1 MIVFLAR
8 AFISLDSTGRFRP
21 IYSPGS
27 MSPGGWNYHVGVPE
41 QLTVRGRNLE
51 ITLEGP
57 SRECYITDPDGHVIL
72 CPAIGKSAALNVLP
86 LVDLDTVDEELLN
99 SLTAIEIELLQ
110 TAKAHYRP
118 DGTVDSDFF
127 NLEVVRQQF
136 SDQQAVFSLSVNVQ
150 RPISKAAG
158 SSTRRLTVAPI
169 MDPVPTAEDFDLDD
183 GDYGTQLADIMARV
197 ARLHMQIAENFQ
209 RSSVG
214 AKIEEEI
221 HSVLDSLQAIGDATA
236 PGAPASESHQVNQLQ
251 QFAVD
256 SEFVSNGA
264 HPKVEYGLPG
274 VSSPMSQGKRVFRFG
289 TEVPFSLPLI
299 NLSAAEHSYRFEM
312 LNSLSSDHFETDENR
327 QLRELETLSSG
338 TINPCGMHH
347 VWIGAPG
354 ALLFALIH
362 GDRRARVH
370 IFSPL
375 PVNALYDLLPADV
388 WHQFVPHRHKLVDIT
403 ADLVSATLSRA
414 LVRLDSVMSV
424 HHEAGD
430 DGPSLDSVLTRLPV
444 SSTCCVTESRGGI
457 LRVVKAWSS
466 LDPTL
471 ISFTI
476 QPPGGKCDIEGLIQ
490 HYEELR
496 VHQYSVLIENMQR
509 SRGQMHHVHNLE
521 EVCHLLGPYLKDP
534 ADDDDPS
541 ESVSN
546 LKAKRSVKSAPTGRS
561 RPATSISA
569 PVTARGTTSGSRR
582 LPLMPKEAAEL
593 ARALH
598 ARLNHSGKHRLTRA
612 LKLFGWLDIYTS

>member
-1 MIVFLAR
+1 MGLYLPVSRLWA
-8 AFISLDSTGRFRP
+8 G
-21 IYSPGS
+21 
-27 MSPGGWNYHVGVPE
+27 VG
-41 QLTVRGRNLE
+41 TW
-51 ITLEGP
+51 
-57 SRECYITDPDGHVIL
+57 
-72 CPAIGKSAALNVLP
+72 
-86 LVDLDTVDEELLN
+86 
-99 SLTAIEIELLQ
+99 
-110 TAKAHYRP
+110 
-118 DGTVDSDFF
+118 
-127 NLEVVRQQF
+127 
-136 SDQQAVFSLSVNVQ
+136 
-150 RPISKAAG
+150 
-158 SSTRRLTVAPI
+158 
-169 MDPVPTAEDFDLDD
+169 
-183 GDYGTQLADIMARV
+183 
-197 ARLHMQIAENFQ
+197 
-209 RSSVG
+209 
-214 AKIEEEI
+214 
-221 HSVLDSLQAIGDATA
+221 
-236 PGAPASESHQVNQLQ
+236 GAPPPVQETNKQVKRTLHRKGSE
-251 QFAVD
+251 AW
-256 SEFVSNGA
+256 
-264 HPKVEYGLPG
+264 GL
-274 VSSPMSQGKRVFRFG
+274 SQ
-289 TEVPFSLPLI
+289 
-299 NLSAAEHSYRFEM
+299 
-312 LNSLSSDHFETDENR
+312 
-327 QLRELETLSSG
+327 
-338 TINPCGMHH
+338 
-347 VWIGAPG
+347 
-354 ALLFALIH
+354 LFALIH

-457 LRVVKAWSS
+457 LRVVKAWPS

-471 ISFTI
+471 VSFTI

-561 RPATSISA
+561 RPATSVAA
-569 PVTARGTTSGSRR
+569 PVSARGTTSGSRR
-582 LPLMPKEAAEL
+582 LPLMPIEL

-598 ARLNHSGKHRLTRA
+598 ARFNHSGKHRLMRV
-612 LKLFGWLDIYTS
+612 LELFGWLDIYTLPLKIPCAACAVAGGGKHFYRSRTTQKRHTTQAPHRGAPSRF